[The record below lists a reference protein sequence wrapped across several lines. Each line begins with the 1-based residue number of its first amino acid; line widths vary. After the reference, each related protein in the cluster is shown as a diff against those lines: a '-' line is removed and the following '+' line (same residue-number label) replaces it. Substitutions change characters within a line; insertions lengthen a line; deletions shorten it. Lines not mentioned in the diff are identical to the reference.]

1 MRLATCS
8 CERRRSLAE
17 RTSTSEVFID
27 LVVFQI
33 LALNATFH
41 LNSYIWNLN
50 KPVWQL
56 CMSTQYQRLVL
67 QNQVIKKHHVFFGIL
82 LNNTFV
88 PSIYIFIYIYIHK
101 WLHIFN
107 HANQFSNLM
116 MLWGHV
122 QWHDPTPRC
131 YSGIAPPATASS
143 QLSPERSNVS
153 PVSPLPKGKHDNW
166 HPDALLDSWVTINFH
181 SYFSDGDAIFWH
193 DNSPGHLCNC
203 KQLHDSSTFRITT
216 VLESLCVRQH
226 HNKNAMRMRCY
237 DSFCVANCIMKGSW
251 WN

>member
-88 PSIYIFIYIYIHK
+88 PSIYCIYFFIYIYTNDY
-101 WLHIFN
+101 IFLTMPTN
-107 HANQFSNLM
+107 SQI
-116 MLWGHV
+116 LW
-122 QWHDPTPRC
+122 C
-131 YSGIAPPATASS
+131 SEATY
-143 QLSPERSNVS
+143 N
-153 PVSPLPKGKHDNW
+153 G
-166 HPDALLDSWVTINFH
+166 TI
-181 SYFSDGDAIFWH
+181 
-193 DNSPGHLCNC
+193 
-203 KQLHDSSTFRITT
+203 QLHVAIPELLHLQLPALNYHQKDLTFPPFPPSQKENMTIDIQMPCLT
-216 VLESLCVRQH
+216 
-226 HNKNAMRMRCY
+226 A
-237 DSFCVANCIMKGSW
+237 G
-251 WN
+251 